1 MSGLKQ
7 ELGLAQGIGLLST
20 SLLGTGVF
28 AVPALAALVAGNNSL
43 WAWPVLIIL
52 VFPIA
57 IVFAILGRHYP
68 SAGGVAHFVG
78 MAFGSRLERVTG
90 WLFLSVIPVGLPAA
104 LQIAAGFGQAMFG
117 WHSWQ
122 LLLAELGTLAL
133 VWYIGTRGAS
143 SSANLQT
150 VIAGLIVALI
160 VAIWWAGDIKPASI
174 PFPAPGNIELTGL
187 FAALSVMFWCFVGLE
202 AFAHLASEFKN
213 PERDF
218 PRALMIGLLLAG
230 LVYWGCTVV
239 VLHFDAYGEQMA
251 AAASLPKIVVQLF
264 GVGALWIACV
274 IGYLACFASL
284 NIYIQSFA
292 RLVWSQAQHN
302 PDHYLARL
310 SSRHIPNNAL
320 NAVLGCCVV
329 STLVI
334 HALEIN
340 LDALIIYAN
349 GIFIMIYLLCML
361 AGCKLL
367 QGRYRLLAVVGGLL
381 CVLLLAMVG
390 WKSLYALIM
399 LAGLWAVSAKT
410 KNAGKWHNHIIRR
423 FDINPG
429 DRLYD
434 QGGRAHH
441 PFAGT
446 HHQKYY
452 RHRSR
457 R

>member
-117 WHSWQ
+117 WHSGQ

-160 VAIWWAGDIKPASI
+160 VAIWWAAISI
-174 PFPAPGNIELTGL
+174 CEYP
-187 FAALSVMFWCFVGLE
+187 
-202 AFAHLASEFKN
+202 
-213 PERDF
+213 
-218 PRALMIGLLLAG
+218 
-230 LVYWGCTVV
+230 
-239 VLHFDAYGEQMA
+239 
-251 AAASLPKIVVQLF
+251 LPCARKYRTYRVIR
-264 GVGALWIACV
+264 CV
-274 IGYLACFASL
+274 ISDV
-284 NIYIQSFA
+284 
-292 RLVWSQAQHN
+292 LVFCRSGSIC
-302 PDHYLARL
+302 P
-310 SSRHIPNNAL
+310 SC
-320 NAVLGCCVV
+320 LG
-329 STLVI
+329 I
-334 HALEIN
+334 
-340 LDALIIYAN
+340 
-349 GIFIMIYLLCML
+349 
-361 AGCKLL
+361 
-367 QGRYRLLAVVGGLL
+367 
-381 CVLLLAMVG
+381 
-390 WKSLYALIM
+390 
-399 LAGLWAVSAKT
+399 
-410 KNAGKWHNHIIRR
+410 
-423 FDINPG
+423 
-429 DRLYD
+429 
-434 QGGRAHH
+434 
-441 PFAGT
+441 
-446 HHQKYY
+446 
-452 RHRSR
+452 
-457 R
+457 